1 MKKLISTL
9 YGMLMSA
16 FLAVALVPTQA
27 FSDETCMSPYMAK
40 IVGQED
46 YVYVWT
52 LGQVGVGDEQDKLV
66 TISVNPNSPYYGQVI
81 GHISVGGRNEAHHSG
96 FTDDRHYLWAAT
108 LDTSKIFIF
117 DVHTNPNK
125 PKLHKVITDFVKA
138 SGGIV
143 GPHTTYALPGRMMI
157 SGLSNNQDF
166 GGRTALVEYTNDG
179 TYVATYHMPHDENL
193 YGATKTGQIADGY
206 GYDVR
211 ALPRRNVMIT
221 SSFTG
226 WNNYMMNLGKLMGD
240 SEAMKRFGNTV
251 VVWDL
256 HSRKPK
262 KVFDVPGAPLEILS
276 LIHI

>member
-166 GGRTALVEYTNDG
+166 GGRTALVE
-179 TYVATYHMPHDENL
+179 
-193 YGATKTGQIADGY
+193 
-206 GYDVR
+206 
-211 ALPRRNVMIT
+211 
-221 SSFTG
+221 
-226 WNNYMMNLGKLMGD
+226 
-240 SEAMKRFGNTV
+240 
-251 VVWDL
+251 
-256 HSRKPK
+256 
-262 KVFDVPGAPLEILS
+262 LS